1 MKLIIDLK
9 EEDYITIIN
18 SLYYIPKQAMEMRVV
33 EAIKVGTVIPDN
45 ATNGDV
51 EKALFPNIEKD
62 NERLIQEYGS
72 QALYDTFEKWCELP
86 YKVGDTDAL

>member
-33 EAIKVGTVIPDN
+33 EAIKAGTVLKQESEDEE
-45 ATNGDV
+45 V
-51 EKALFPNIEKD
+51 EHESYSF
-62 NERLIQEYGS
+62 
-72 QALYDTFEKWCELP
+72 
-86 YKVGDTDAL
+86 